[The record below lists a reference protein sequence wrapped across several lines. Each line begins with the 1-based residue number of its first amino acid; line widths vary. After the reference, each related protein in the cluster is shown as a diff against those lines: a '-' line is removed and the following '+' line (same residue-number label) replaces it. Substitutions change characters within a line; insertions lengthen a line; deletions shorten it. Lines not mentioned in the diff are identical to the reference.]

1 MRSDATT
8 PCGVRISDTRY
19 EEDRGRLHPSGP
31 VGARHRRHLCQSRAR
46 PGDDLSG
53 DAPGELRAGRDGDV
67 LDLHRLEPHQRR
79 HGLLAGLPAHRA
91 VRVRGGRGDRAGGDP
106 PGRERA
112 GTRDRG
118 RFHRAA
124 CDPQQR
130 DRLDLQLHHQ
140 DLPEPVPQGAF
151 VRQYLRFLAR
161 TRRNRRHLGG
171 TGADLC
177 LLPLHPAGTRNAR
190 RGAEPGIE
198 PAGGHSRG
206 LDARPRL
213 GARGRRRRRRRHDD
227 RAHRVPRSEHDG
239 RNPAL
244 RVRRGAARRHRQPRR
259 RRGRRLRGRRARER
273 ARRLRDRQRPQTLGG
288 AGAHHRRAAAE
299 ALGLLRQGA
308 RDPRM
313 TRRASVGVAVLLAIA
328 CLLLPFVVSNYR
340 TFQLTLV
347 LVYAIALLGLNILTG
362 YNGQISLGHG
372 AFYAIGAY
380 TAAVL
385 MDRLGAPYWATIPA
399 AGAVC
404 LVAGFLFGL
413 PALRL
418 EGLYLALATFA
429 LGVSMPQ
436 LLKYHHLEKWT
447 GGVQGI
453 VIAKPE
459 PPAFLLEAGLQMNPD
474 QWLYFFALAVAAMM
488 FVLGWNLL
496 RGRVGR
502 ALIAI
507 RDQHIAAEAMG
518 INNALYKSLAFGVSA
533 MYTGIAG
540 ALGAIAVQ
548 YVAPDSFTIFLSLVF
563 LVGIVVG
570 GVASISGALYGALF
584 IQFVPNVADEISK
597 AAPWAIFGLFL
608 IGFVY
613 LMPAGV
619 AGAVRML
626 LVRRM
631 QKGAK

>member
-1 MRSDATT
+1 
-8 PCGVRISDTRY
+8 
-19 EEDRGRLHPSGP
+19 
-31 VGARHRRHLCQSRAR
+31 
-46 PGDDLSG
+46 
-53 DAPGELRAGRDGDV
+53 
-67 LDLHRLEPHQRR
+67 
-79 HGLLAGLPAHRA
+79 
-91 VRVRGGRGDRAGGDP
+91 
-106 PGRERA
+106 
-112 GTRDRG
+112 
-118 RFHRAA
+118 
-124 CDPQQR
+124 
-130 DRLDLQLHHQ
+130 
-140 DLPEPVPQGAF
+140 
-151 VRQYLRFLAR
+151 
-161 TRRNRRHLGG
+161 
-171 TGADLC
+171 
-177 LLPLHPAGTRNAR
+177 
-190 RGAEPGIE
+190 
-198 PAGGHSRG
+198 
-206 LDARPRL
+206 
-213 GARGRRRRRRRHDD
+213 
-227 RAHRVPRSEHDG
+227 
-239 RNPAL
+239 
-244 RVRRGAARRHRQPRR
+244 
-259 RRGRRLRGRRARER
+259 
-273 ARRLRDRQRPQTLGG
+273 
-288 AGAHHRRAAAE
+288 
-299 ALGLLRQGA
+299 
-308 RDPRM
+308 M
-313 TRRASVGVAVLLAIA
+313 TRRASIGVAVLIAIA
-328 CLLLPFVVSNYR
+328 CVLPFVVSNYR

-385 MDRLGAPYWATIPA
+385 MDRLGAPYWATLPA

-436 LLKYHHLEKWT
+436 LLKYHRLEKWT

-459 PPAFLLEAGLQMNPD
+459 PPALLREAGLQMNPD

-502 ALIAI
+502 ALVAI

-533 MYTGIAG
+533 MYTGVAG

-570 GVASISGALYGALF
+570 GLASISGALYGALF

-613 LMPAGV
+613 LMPSGV

-626 LVRRM
+626 LVRLMR
-631 QKGAK
+631 KGAK